1 MCIHGGYKTITPVQ
15 TANCL
20 VALDQKLI
28 SYRAFRVYFA
38 ALALVA
44 VREAAARDS
53 KRKGRKPREGVR
65 YQLSQLSSVTGLNEK
80 AVKKELKSLR
90 VASLLAWAEGAV
102 AANANPIAGSEG
114 VLEALSGKRSPF
126 RPIPIPRAVLRFV
139 ARSGKASVGKT
150 VIAYAVRGLSI
161 DREGAGVHSSGTV
174 KASWIAS
181 VFGLSLRSVKSAR
194 KALIGSE
201 LITKDTGSFQ
211 RKLNRDGAFF
221 RFNCNWS
228 GEKKFAPLGA
238 KSRVIF
244 APPYKYKKTSYEF
257 KNQKTQSAALKPAG
271 VCKANA
277 EKPDLRDVRR
287 EDLKTVPRVGELFRQ
302 GVAAGWAK
310 GSEAEFLNWA
320 AAAIRANAARVRDP
334 VRVFVAIVRQRR
346 WDLITQAQEDK
357 ARAVIRRYRES
368 SGGGVPRFF
377 KDDGAS

>member
-1 MCIHGGYKTITPVQ
+1 MCVKGGYKTITPIQ
-15 TANCL
+15 IGNCL
-20 VALDQKLI
+20 AALGQKAI

-53 KRKGRKPREGVR
+53 KRKGRKRRDGVR
-65 YQLSQLSSVTGLNEK
+65 YQISELSSATGLNEK
-80 AVKKELKSLR
+80 ALKKELKSLGR
-90 VASLLAWAEGAV
+90 ASLLAWAEGAV
-102 AANANPIAGSEG
+102 VVNPNPVAGSEA
-114 VLEALSGKRSPF
+114 VLEALSGRRSPF
-126 RPIPIPRAVLRFV
+126 RPVPVPRAVLRFV
-139 ARSGKASVGKT
+139 ASSGKASLGKT
-150 VIAYAVRGLSI
+150 VIAYAMRGLSI
-161 DREGAGVHSSGTV
+161 DREGAEVRFSGTV

-228 GEKKFAPLGA
+228 GERKFAPLGA

-257 KNQKTQSAALKPAG
+257 KNQKTQSSALKPAG

-277 EKPDLRDVRR
+277 GKPDLRDVRR
-287 EDLKTVPRVGELFRQ
+287 EDLKTVPRLGELFRQ

-310 GSEAEFLNWA
+310 GSEAEFLNWIA
-320 AAAIRANAARVRDP
+320 SAIRVNSARAHDP

-346 WDLITQAQEDK
+346 WELITQAQEDK

-368 SGGGVPRFF
+368 TGGGVPRFS
-377 KDDGAS
+377 KDD